1 MFDQGRVNQASEGLR
16 EMHREIIQGDK
27 QLWHFVSTG
36 NDFLLADR
44 EVQVAALEKYN
55 RELRND
61 GTSELQLSPAD
72 FARFL

>member
-16 EMHREIIQGDK
+16 EMHQEIIHGDK
-27 QLWHFVSTG
+27 KLWHFVSTG

-61 GTSELQLSPAD
+61 GSPELQLSPAD
-72 FARFL
+72 FAKFL

>member
-16 EMHREIIQGDK
+16 EMHREIIHGDK
-27 QLWHFVSTG
+27 KLWHFVSTG

-61 GTSELQLSPAD
+61 GTPELQLSPAD
-72 FARFL
+72 FAKFL